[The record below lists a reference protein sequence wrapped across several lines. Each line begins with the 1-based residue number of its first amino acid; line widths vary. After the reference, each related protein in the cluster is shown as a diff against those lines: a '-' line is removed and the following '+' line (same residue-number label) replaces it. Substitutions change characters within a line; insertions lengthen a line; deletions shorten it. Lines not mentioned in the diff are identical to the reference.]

1 MISEYL
7 TQVFAV
13 TSLTLLLALAGTGYL
28 YKESLK
34 TNGEL
39 TSRIESLQG
48 ELATCRGEVD
58 LIQKDKEDLEVS
70 IETVEKKN
78 KELLREFGMIE
89 QQLSVKKCRG
99 TIRNEKPVDI
109 NVADDIADT
118 LGLLREASCLS
129 NKDCERP

>member
-13 TSLTLLLALAGTGYL
+13 TSLTLFLALAGTGYL

-39 TSRIESLQG
+39 TSKIESLQV
-48 ELATCRGEVD
+48 ELATCRGEVF
-58 LIQKDKEDLEVS
+58 LVEKDKEDLEVS
-70 IETVEKKN
+70 IQAVEEKYEKLETQ
-78 KELLREFGMIE
+78 FGDIE
-89 QQLSVKKCRG
+89 QQLSAKQCRG
-99 TIRNEKPVDI
+99 TIKNEKNIDI

-118 LGLLREASCLS
+118 LRLLREASCLS

>member
-7 TQVFAV
+7 TQVLAA

-34 TNGEL
+34 TNGRL
-39 TSRIESLQG
+39 QSTIESL
-48 ELATCRGEVD
+48 EVDLETCRGDVFLVE
-58 LIQKDKEDLEVS
+58 KDKEDLEVS
-70 IETVEKKN
+70 IQVVEEKYEKL
-78 KELLREFGMIE
+78 EEQFVTIE
-89 QQLSVKKCRG
+89 QQLSAKQCRG
-99 TIRNEKPVDI
+99 TIKNEKNIDV

-118 LGLLREASCLS
+118 LRLLRQASCLS

>member
-1 MISEYL
+1 MIGKYL
-7 TQVFAV
+7 TRVLAV
-13 TSLTLLLALAGTGYL
+13 TTLTMFLALSGIGYL

-39 TSRIESLQG
+39 TGRIESLQV
-48 ELATCRGEVD
+48 ELKTCRGEVD

-78 KELLREFGMIE
+78 KELEHEFSMIE
-89 QQLSVKKCRG
+89 QQLSAKKCRG
-99 TIRNEKPVDI
+99 TIRNETPVDI

-118 LGLLREASCLS
+118 LRLLLEASCLS

>member
-7 TQVFAV
+7 TQVLAV

-34 TNGEL
+34 ENGRLENVI
-39 TSRIESLQG
+39 TSLKIEI
-48 ELATCRGEVD
+48 ETCRSD
-58 LIQKDKEDLEVS
+58 IILIEKDKEDLEGS
-70 IETVEKKN
+70 LTNIQNQYNELENQFDTIEN
-78 KELLREFGMIE
+78 KLAA
-89 QQLSVKKCRG
+89 KKCRG
-99 TIRNEKPVDI
+99 TKNEKTVDI

-118 LGLLREASCLS
+118 LRLLRQASCLS